1 MNIHSIRLF
10 CDCILEA
17 TFFSGDIKLFDV
29 KTLFDSYP
37 SYRILAEDEKLW
49 KSATLL
55 PHGSGVY
62 FNDDIDLTAE
72 EIWEK
77 GEYVRKVPVEMK
89 YMIANAIMYRRLEK
103 GISQS
108 KLSSLSGISQCDISR
123 IEGAVANPTVETLA
137 KIFSVLQLKME
148 FKNETEA

>member
-72 EIWEK
+72 EIWEN

-103 GISQS
+103 
-108 KLSSLSGISQCDISR
+108 GISQCDISR